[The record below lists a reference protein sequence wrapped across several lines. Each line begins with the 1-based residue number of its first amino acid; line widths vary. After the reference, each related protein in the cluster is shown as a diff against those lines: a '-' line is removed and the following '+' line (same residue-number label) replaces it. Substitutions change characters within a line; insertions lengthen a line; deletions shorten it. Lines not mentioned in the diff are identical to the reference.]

1 MIVQRHLRGD
11 VRGWTDDAVA
21 AMQANPPY
29 FAWWYTVKS
38 VGLAAALAA
47 LAYMIGRESGRG

>member
-1 MIVQRHLRGD
+1 MVVRRQI
-11 VRGWTDDAVA
+11 RGWTDDTVA

-47 LAYMIGRESGRG
+47 LAYMVGRDHGRRAR